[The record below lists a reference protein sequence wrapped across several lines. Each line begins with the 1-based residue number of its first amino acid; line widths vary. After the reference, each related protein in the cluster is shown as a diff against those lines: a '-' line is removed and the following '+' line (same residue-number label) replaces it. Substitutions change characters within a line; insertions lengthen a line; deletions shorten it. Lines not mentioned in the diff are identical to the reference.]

1 MSEKTDAEKT
11 EQATPKRR
19 EEARKKGQ
27 VASSREISS
36 VFVLFSSL
44 MVFFFLGSH
53 MHSKLIEMMRW
64 LFQSCCS
71 IELNVSSIMSLFVNV
86 LKFFGVIMAP
96 LMLVVLAA
104 GIAGNCLQVG
114 ILFTGEP
121 LIPKFSKLNPLSG
134 AKKMLSVKSLGELVK
149 SLLKLFI
156 VGGVGFLMIRSQ
168 IKAIPCLVQMEC
180 EGVLLFLANV
190 SFRICLFTCLAL
202 IIMAALDYAFQ
213 RWQYEKSLKMTK
225 QEVKDETK
233 QAEGDPALK
242 GRIRSVQREM
252 AQRRMMEE
260 VPTADVI
267 ITNPTHLAIAL
278 KYNSEDMSAP
288 RVVAKGAGFIAERI
302 KEIAGNA
309 GVPIVENKPLAQTL
323 FKAIEVGDVI
333 PVNLYR
339 SVAEVLAYVYRL
351 KRKQGAYS

>member
-1 MSEKTDAEKT
+1 MSGKTDAEKT

-27 VASSREISS
+27 VAISREISS

-44 MVFFFLGSH
+44 MVFFFLGAY

-64 LFQSCCS
+64 LFQSCCA
-71 IELNVSSIMSLFVNV
+71 IELNVSSIMLLFVNL

-96 LMLVVLAA
+96 LMLAVFAA

-121 LIPKFSKLNPLSG
+121 LIPKLSKLNPLSG

-149 SLLKLFI
+149 SLLKLSI
-156 VGGVGFLMIRSQ
+156 VGGVGFLMIRSE
-168 IKAIPCLVQMEC
+168 INAIPC
-180 EGVLLFLANV
+180 
-190 SFRICLFTCLAL
+190 AL
-202 IIMAALDYAFQ
+202 IVMAALDYAFQ
-213 RWQYEKSLKMTK
+213 RWQYEKGLKMTK
-225 QEVKDETK
+225 QEVKDEMK

-242 GRIRSVQREM
+242 GRIRGVQREI
-252 AQRRMMEE
+252 AKRRMMED

-302 KEIAGNA
+302 KEIARDA

-323 FKAIEVGDVI
+323 FKSIELGDVI

-351 KRKQGAYS
+351 KTKQGVHS

>member
-44 MVFFFLGSH
+44 MVFFFMGSH

-64 LFQSCCS
+64 LFQSCCT
-71 IELNVSSIMSLFVNV
+71 IDLNVSSVMSLFMNL

-114 ILFTGEP
+114 LLFTGEP
-121 LIPKFSKLNPLSG
+121 LVPKFSKLNPLSG

-180 EGVLLFLANV
+180 EGILLFLANV

-202 IIMAALDYAFQ
+202 IVMAALDYAFQ

-225 QEVKDETK
+225 QEVKDEAK
-233 QAEGDPALK
+233 QAEGDGK
-242 GRIRSVQREM
+242 
-252 AQRRMMEE
+252 
-260 VPTADVI
+260 
-267 ITNPTHLAIAL
+267 
-278 KYNSEDMSAP
+278 
-288 RVVAKGAGFIAERI
+288 
-302 KEIAGNA
+302 
-309 GVPIVENKPLAQTL
+309 
-323 FKAIEVGDVI
+323 
-333 PVNLYR
+333 
-339 SVAEVLAYVYRL
+339 
-351 KRKQGAYS
+351 